1 MKFTFTFVPLNLNK
15 MIYFFSA
22 FVVICLILVFV
33 AFHYATVDP
42 KDLEKD
48 FKAKK
53 RTP

>member
-1 MKFTFTFVPLNLNK
+1 
-15 MIYFFSA
+15 MIYFVA
-22 FVVICLILVFV
+22 FVVICVVLLFV
-33 AFHYATVDP
+33 ALHYATVDP